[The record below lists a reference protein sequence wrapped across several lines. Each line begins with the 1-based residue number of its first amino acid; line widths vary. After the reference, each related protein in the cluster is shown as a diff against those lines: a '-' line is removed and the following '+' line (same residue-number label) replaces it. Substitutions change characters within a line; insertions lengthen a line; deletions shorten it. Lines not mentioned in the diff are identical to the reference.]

1 MSRQSTSPCEKGN
14 EKKSQSFQQFS
25 LPGLTCTAWTYVL
38 KGGKINC
45 NVDLKIVQIPIN
57 TAATSFQFQ
66 KFISK
71 IEIGNLLFDIFH
83 FFYTVQKQAPRKRC
97 TSQPC
102 KKKGS
107 LRWSFHY
114 FNYKPFVKRSN
125 IFSNK
130 CNRYA
135 STKYYCVEDSMYY
148 PIWCLI
154 SKKISPT
161 LVLQCKNLIING

>member
-1 MSRQSTSPCEKGN
+1 MYLYETNFGFTKLGSKNMNSLLAMSFYFWQNGSWTPCKQHHFN
-14 EKKSQSFQQFS
+14 FKFS
-25 LPGLTCTAWTYVL
+25 L
-38 KGGKINC
+38 N
-45 NVDLKIVQIPIN
+45 
-57 TAATSFQFQ
+57 
-66 KFISK
+66 SK
-71 IEIGNLLFDIFH
+71 IEICITFLDTFQS
-83 FFYTVQKQAPRKRC
+83 FYTVQKQAPRKRC

-135 STKYYCVEDSMYY
+135 STKYYCVEDFMYY

-154 SKKISPT
+154 SKKISPISC
-161 LVLQCKNLIING
+161 LALQ